1 MQYNNKGQTMYLKPH
16 AVSGSLISGLLI
28 AVSGLSSTASAQ
40 QQTSAPDADV
50 LTQIYV
56 IGSRGDI
63 YDIPGSAH
71 YVDHAD
77 ISNMSYDDINRVL
90 QKVPGVYIREEDG
103 YGLFPN
109 LSLRGVDTTRSAKV
123 TLMEDGIL
131 AAPAPYAA
139 PAAYY
144 SPTTGRMDGLELL
157 KGSSQVKYGPH
168 ITGGIVNYI
177 STPIPEQQRVFLRAQ
192 YGEDNDMRIHG
203 IYGKTLNTGAG
214 RLGFVVETYG
224 RDTDG
229 FKRVDSLAAREINGE
244 TGFYNI
250 EPMVKLAFEPH
261 SNTYQRIEFKYGYT
275 EKQADET
282 YLGLSTED
290 FRASPYRRYAAS
302 QYDTIDTEQSRTH
315 LRYFISPT
323 EEIDVITTAYYNE
336 FARNWYK
343 LNDLRTAT
351 GGLAANLEMSAA
363 LAGAQS
369 GTGLACLRGELAC
382 GLRVRANNRE
392 YYAWGLQSDLEWR
405 IDSEGLA
412 HEVGVGIRYHND
424 VEDRFQWDDVYAQSV
439 NGSISGITRGIPGTQ
454 DNREAETGA
463 WAVYVQDTMRTGDW
477 IIKPGFRYETLD
489 LESRDNRVG
498 GTTAN
503 ADLDMMSGGVGIVYE
518 FSPELEALAGVHMGF
533 SPPSPGGAVAGLEEE
548 TSTGYELGM
557 RYANSSNTLM
567 AEAVAFYTRFEDL
580 IVISSIGG
588 AGSGADENFGEVDSS
603 GIELTGTY
611 DLGLASDW
619 EFSNRYFFAFTYTN
633 AEQQNDASS
642 TDPES
647 IFSFGLKGNKVPYI
661 PQYQL
666 SLGTNLDFANW
677 GGAVSASFVDETF
690 TSASNVEAE
699 VNGAGVPDARFGTTD
714 SYSIA
719 DLSLYFKPLGHMKM
733 FAGVHNL
740 FNEAYMVS
748 RQPHGPRPGMPRSW
762 YAGLEI
768 EY

>member
-1 MQYNNKGQTMYLKPH
+1 MSLKQKTH
-16 AVSGSLISGLLI
+16 SGGLMTGLLLAFTGYI
-28 AVSGLSSTASAQ
+28 GPVSAQ
-40 QQTSAPDADV
+40 QQTSSPDADV
-50 LTQIYV
+50 LNQIYV

-71 YVDHAD
+71 YLDHDD

-192 YGEDNDMRIHG
+192 YGEDNDMRTHG
-203 IYGKTLNTGAG
+203 IYGNTLDTGAG
-214 RLGFVVETYG
+214 RLGFVVEAYG

-229 FKRVDSLAAREINGE
+229 FKRIDSLAARETNGE
-244 TGFYNI
+244 TGFSNI
-250 EPMVKLAFEPH
+250 EPMVKLAFEPE
-261 SNTYQRIEFKYGYT
+261 SNIYQRIELKYGYT

-282 YLGLSTED
+282 YLGLNTND

-302 QYDTIDTEQSRTH
+302 QYDTIDTEQTRTH
-315 LRYFISPT
+315 LRYFVSPT
-323 EEIDVITTAYYNE
+323 EDIDVVTTGYYNE

-343 LNDLRTAT
+343 LNDLRSAT

-369 GTGLACLRGELAC
+369 GAGLACLRGELAC

-392 YYAWGLQSDLEWR
+392 YYAWGVQSDLEWR
-405 IDSEGLA
+405 IDTDGLA

-424 VEDRFQWDDVYAQSV
+424 VEDRFQWDDVYAQSA
-439 NGSISGITRGIPGTQ
+439 NGSISGIKRGIPGTQ

-463 WAVYVQDTMRTGDW
+463 WAVYVQDAMRTGNW

-489 LESRDNRVG
+489 LENRDYRAG

-503 ADLDMMSGGVGIVYE
+503 AALDMMSGGIGVVYE
-518 FSPELEALAGVHMGF
+518 FNNELEALGGVHLGF

-548 TSTGYELGM
+548 TSTGYELGL
-557 RYANSSNTLM
+557 RYANSSDTLT
-567 AEAVAFYTRFEDL
+567 AEAVAFYTRFKDL

-588 AGSGADENFGEVDSS
+588 AGTGADENFGEVDSS
-603 GIELTGTY
+603 GLELTGTY
-611 DLGLASDW
+611 DIGLASDW
-619 EFSNRYFFAFTYTN
+619 AFSNRYFVAFTYTK

-661 PQYQL
+661 PEYQL
-666 SLGTNLDFANW
+666 SLGTNIDFSNW
-677 GGAVSASFVDETF
+677 GGAISASFVDETY
-690 TSASNVEAE
+690 TSASNVESE
-699 VNGAGVPDARFGTTD
+699 VNGAGISDARFGTTD

-719 DLSLYFKPLGHMKM
+719 DMSLYFKLLEHTKM

-740 FNEAYMVS
+740 FDEAYMVS

>member
-1 MQYNNKGQTMYLKPH
+1 M
-16 AVSGSLISGLLI
+16 SSLPACLSRITRPGLFVLFLGTPLTGI
-28 AVSGLSSTASAQ
+28 TQ
-40 QQTSAPDADV
+40 QQTQSADTDV

-71 YVDHAD
+71 YLDHDD
-77 ISNMSYDDINRVL
+77 ISNMAYDDINRVL

-131 AAPAPYAA
+131 AAPAPYAS

-192 YGEDNDMRIHG
+192 YGEDNDMRVHG
-203 IYGKTLNTGAG
+203 IYGNTVDTDAG
-214 RLGFVVETYG
+214 KLGFVVEAYA

-229 FKRVDSLAAREINGE
+229 FKQVDSVATREVNSE

-250 EPMVKLAFEPH
+250 EPMIKLAWEPA
-261 SNTYQRIEFKYGYT
+261 SNTYQRIELKYGYT

-282 YLGLSTED
+282 YLGLGTAD

-302 QYDTIDTEQSRTH
+302 QYDMIDTEQTRTH
-315 LRYFISPT
+315 LRYFVSPRQD
-323 EEIDVITTAYYNE
+323 IDVVTTAYYNE

-343 LNDLRTAT
+343 LNDLRSAA
-351 GGLAANLEMSAA
+351 GGLTSNLDMSAA

-369 GTGLACLRGELAC
+369 GAGLSCLRGELAC

-392 YYAWGLQSDLEWR
+392 YYAWGVQSDLEWR
-405 IDSEGLA
+405 IDTDRLS
-412 HEVGVGIRYHND
+412 HEVDIGIRYHND
-424 VEDRFQWDDVYAQSV
+424 VEDRFQWDDVYAQT
-439 NGSISGITRGIPGTQ
+439 GTGAISGITRGIPGTQ

-463 WAVYVQDTMRTGDW
+463 WAIYVQDTIRSGNW
-477 IIKPGFRYETLD
+477 IIKPGIRYETLD
-489 LESRDNRVG
+489 LENRDYRVG
-498 GTTAN
+498 GTTRGAQ
-503 ADLDMMSGGVGIVYE
+503 LDIVSGGIGLVYE
-518 FSPELEALAGVHMGF
+518 FSPELEALAGVHLGF

-548 TSTGYELGM
+548 SSTGYELGL
-557 RYANSSNTLM
+557 RYANSSDTLM

-588 AGSGADENFGEVDSS
+588 AGTGADENFGKVDSS

-619 EFSNRYFFAFTYTN
+619 AFSNRYFIAFTYTN

-647 IFSFGLKGNKVPYI
+647 IFSFGVKGNKVPYI
-661 PQYQL
+661 PEYQI
-666 SLGTNLDFANW
+666 SLGTNLDFTNW

-690 TSASNVEAE
+690 TSASNVETE
-699 VNGAGVPDARFGTTD
+699 VNGAGLPDARFGTTD

-719 DLSLYFKPLGHMKM
+719 DLSLYFKPLEHTKL

-740 FNEAYMVS
+740 FDEAYMVS